1 MTNFDGTSK
10 TSVLLVDD
18 DVELTGM
25 LVQYLAHEGFAAEVA
40 QDGEAGVALAL
51 TGRFPIVVLD
61 VMMPRLSGIEALRR
75 IRAASRVPV
84 LMLTARGDDIDR
96 ISGLNLGADDYVPK
110 PCTPGELV
118 ARLRAILRRASG
130 TGAPDAS
137 GPIHAGPLVLWPSSR
152 RGTWQGETLE
162 LTGTEF
168 SLLEILVRHA
178 GRLVSKQD
186 ISLQAFDRPL
196 ARFDRR
202 IDVHISSIRQKLGQR
217 PDGQPWIVSVRG
229 MGYQLLTD

>member
-1 MTNFDGTSK
+1 M

-25 LVQYLAHEGFAAEVA
+25 LVQYLAHEGFAATVA
-40 QDGEAGVALAL
+40 HDGEAGVASAL
-51 TGRFPIVVLD
+51 TGDFAIVVLD
-61 VMMPRLSGIEALRR
+61 VMMPRVSGIDALRR

-118 ARLRAILRRASG
+118 ARLRAILRRASSMG
-130 TGAPDAS
+130 EAC
-137 GPIHAGPLVLWPSSR
+137 AGLPLQAGSLVLWPSSR
-152 RGTWQGETLE
+152 RATWQGEPLE
-162 LTGTEF
+162 LTGAEF
-168 SLLEILVRHA
+168 NLLEILTRHA
-178 GRLVSKQD
+178 GRLVSKTD
-186 ISLQAFDRPL
+186 ISLQAFGRPL

-217 PDGQPWIVSVRG
+217 PDGQPWIISVRG
-229 MGYQLLTD
+229 MGYQLLTG